1 MYEYDTNHS
10 LIVMEIII
18 KDPYA
23 AAIQIVRVEVTKCI
37 YISNAIFKSLF
48 YEEWTMPP
56 RIVSIKSIAGDFQ

>member
-23 AAIQIVRVEVTKCI
+23 AAIVRVEVI

-48 YEEWTMPP
+48 YEE
-56 RIVSIKSIAGDFQ
+56 